1 MDDYLAKPFKAES
14 LLRVIKLGVKPS
26 LMIPIDTVETTA
38 TIESAINVEPVINV
52 GALEAILSLDPMEVM
67 NC

>member
-52 GALEAILSLDPMEVM
+52 GAL
-67 NC
+67 